1 MVHLLSQL
9 EVQKL
14 EVVQKEEEL
23 TAGRRELRREQE
35 ALQEARAQLETLEA
49 QISESQEQLGR
60 ELEKSKD
67 LEEERERLEGKVHWL
82 IEQSGAREVSPAS
95 ERRPHRPWTWSV
107 GWSDRQSVCV
117 APPHQTVFLFKKDD
131 VSLADATDRTK
142 DWVFQQKSGSV
153 QSPSASPAA
162 CGPWRTLDKIL
173 SKLYLIS
180 SRVSSLAGKP
190 TDR

>member
-35 ALQEARAQLETLEA
+35 ALQVARAQLETLEA

-67 LEEERERLEGKVHWL
+67 LEEERERLEGKVHWF
-82 IEQSGAREVSPAS
+82 IEQSGAREVSPLID
-95 ERRPHRPWTWSV
+95 P
-107 GWSDRQSVCV
+107 C
-117 APPHQTVFLFKKDD
+117 PHQPWIWSAGIVGGLFLSHNLIKLSSYSKRTT
-131 VSLADATDRTK
+131 SRSATPPTAPRT
-142 DWVFQQKSGSV
+142 GSSSRRV
-153 QSPSASPAA
+153 ETSSHRAPLPLPAA
-162 CGPWRTLDKIL
+162 PGAQSTR
-173 SKLYLIS
+173 S
-180 SRVSSLAGKP
+180 
-190 TDR
+190 

>member
-14 EVVQKEEEL
+14 EVVQKEEQL
-23 TAGRRELRREQE
+23 TAGRGELRREQE
-35 ALQEARAQLETLEA
+35 ALQVARAQLETLEA

-67 LEEERERLEGKVHWL
+67 LEEERERLEGKVHWF
-82 IEQSGAREVSPAS
+82 IEQSGAREVSPPMDRCP
-95 ERRPHRPWTWSV
+95 RRPWVWSV
-107 GWSDRQSVCV
+107 SQ
-117 APPHQTVFLFKKDD
+117 PHPTVFLFKKDT
-131 VSLADATDRTK
+131 VSLGDATDRTK
-142 DWVFQQKSGSV
+142 DWVFQQKSGNT

-162 CGPWRTLDKIL
+162 CGPWRTVDKIL

-180 SRVSSLAGKP
+180 SRVSSMASKP

>member
-35 ALQEARAQLETLEA
+35 ALQVARAQLETLEA

-67 LEEERERLEGKVHWL
+67 LEEERERLEGKVHWF
-82 IEQSGAREVSPAS
+82 IEQSGAREVSPVIDQC
-95 ERRPHRPWTWSV
+95 PHRPRIWYGGGVVRVLFLLHNLIKLSSYSKRRTSHSV
-107 GWSDRQSVCV
+107 TPPT
-117 APPHQTVFLFKKDD
+117 APKTGYSSRRVETF
-131 VSLADATDRTK
+131 
-142 DWVFQQKSGSV
+142 
-153 QSPSASPAA
+153 SPRAPLPLPAA
-162 CGPWRTLDKIL
+162 RGAQSTRF
-173 SKLYLIS
+173 
-180 SRVSSLAGKP
+180 
-190 TDR
+190 

>member
-35 ALQEARAQLETLEA
+35 ALQVARAQLETLEA

-67 LEEERERLEGKVHWL
+67 LEEERERLEGKVHWF
-82 IEQSGAREVSPAS
+82 IEQSGAREVSPLI
-95 ERRPHRPWTWSV
+95 
-107 GWSDRQSVCV
+107 DRC
-117 APPHQTVFLFKKDD
+117 P
-131 VSLADATDRTK
+131 
-142 DWVFQQKSGSV
+142 QQ
-153 QSPSASPAA
+153 
-162 CGPWRTLDKIL
+162 PWR
-173 SKLYLIS
+173 
-180 SRVSSLAGKP
+180 
-190 TDR
+190 

>member
-35 ALQEARAQLETLEA
+35 ALQVARAQLETLEA

-67 LEEERERLEGKVHWL
+67 LEEERERLEGKVHWF
-82 IEQSGAREVSPAS
+82 IERSGAREVSPPID
-95 ERRPHRPWTWSV
+95 RCPHRPWNWSV
-107 GWSDRQSVCV
+107 GIVGASVVCV
-117 APPHQTVFLFKKDD
+117 AQPHQTVFLFKKDN
-131 VSLADATDRTK
+131 VSLGDATDRTK
-142 DWVFQQKSGSV
+142 DWVFQQKSGNV
-153 QSPSASPAA
+153 QSPSA
-162 CGPWRTLDKIL
+162 CGPWRTVDKIL
-173 SKLYLIS
+173 SKLHLIS
-180 SRVSSLAGKP
+180 SRVSSMASKP
-190 TDR
+190 TDG